1 MTEKQKKMRGYFGVG
16 IYHPKRE
23 VNIGTLWRSAFI
35 FGASFIFTIGR
46 RYKRQGS
53 DTTASFR
60 HIPLWNFKTYKE
72 FKEHIPYDCRLV
84 CIEMDKK
91 AVLLDKFVHPRRAI
105 YLLGAEDHGLPPRI
119 LKDNIVVQIPTVK
132 PISLNVS
139 VSGSIILSHRL
150 ETK

>member
-1 MTEKQKKMRGYFGVG
+1 
-16 IYHPKRE
+16 
-23 VNIGTLWRSAFI
+23 
-35 FGASFIFTIGR
+35 
-46 RYKRQGS
+46 
-53 DTTASFR
+53 
-60 HIPLWNFKTYKE
+60 
-72 FKEHIPYDCRLV
+72 
-84 CIEMDKK
+84 MDKK